1 MTSANRIGGN
11 RDIEIIFRQLLF
23 MFPKIYCNTAL
34 APLRTSRG
42 RSNGGHHM
50 FLWKQEIT
58 PEFSPKRHLSWQ
70 TSSTANPQIS
80 MLVSERTN

>member
-58 PEFSPKRHLSWQ
+58 PRIFTKTHLSWL
-70 TSSTANPQIS
+70 SSGTANPQIS